1 MNTSA
6 SISLSQINSSMYF
19 TNGNVGFNTTVPA
32 STVDISGTF
41 SASGLSS
48 LSNVTANSVSTGVL
62 IASTG
67 VTTGTIS
74 ASGTSTLQNVTAT
87 NVSTGVLIA
96 STGVTTGTISASET
110 SALQNVTATN
120 VSTGVLIAST
130 GITTGTISASGTSTL
145 QNVTATNVSTGILIA
160 STGLTTGTI
169 SASGTSTLQNVTAIS
184 VTTGTLTSTTSVS
197 SGLLSAT
204 NVIGNFI
211 SAGTLSGTTITGAN
225 LSLSGNLTIAGTLTT
240 VNITSSNVLNTN
252 VSAGTIAST
261 NATITNIVG
270 TNISAGTGIFTNGL
284 TIATSQPGVF
294 TNRTITSNTNFG
306 MIHCADR
313 PGAGNLGSFAFSN
326 ADASV
331 GYISINTPNYTLEV
345 AGSARFT
352 GGITVGNIITL
363 NDNRILLRGNN
374 DAAHGLAY
382 SAGPAGPDGPSL
394 WGTLGGTLAYGVSG
408 ANRVVTWNSTGV
420 GIGTVSPAARLHLA
434 NPTTQNTNNIV
445 FEAGT
450 TADGLNAGW
459 SAINWNGYYNNAET
473 RINTGKNRWRIAV
486 DQRST
491 TDSMSFDT
499 YNGTTLT
506 TIMSFLTNGNVNINN
521 GLTVDGVV
529 NLSTL
534 GRNNLNVGAGFSSTA
549 PVAIRDNSTKL
560 LEFFSGASSQG
571 HFGCNGNGNIF
582 FSSSMSIGTL
592 NSPGYTLDVNG
603 TGRFNGKLTIT
614 GTATATG
621 FNTATNDQYA
631 EMRVIRNSTGPDKNM
646 FIQYQA
652 GASSSLYLYSNN
664 TETMVLNGTN
674 VGIGVASPSSKLH
687 VNGNRI
693 NLHNSAGTGGGQN
706 LFGGLENVNHRAQ
719 IVLSSQYSDLVIA
732 SSTANEMHGST
743 LTFAS
748 YNPSNSSD
756 YRKWVINQGGWGS
769 RFNMLEFGYNPNNIP
784 NPHSGI
790 SDTYTTMTLDG
801 TNKRLGINNRSPS
814 YTLDVNGT
822 IRGSSV
828 GPVAHV
834 FGTNSGT
841 NHSIQIQ
848 SGIGNI
854 ELGVS
859 SGGGSF
865 VSGANSGDAFIRA
878 TTNKGVVI
886 QGNGGNG
893 SFLYVTNNGNG
904 HVGIDNVGPSAF
916 SVKNAS
922 NFTASGSGD
931 QFTIAANG
939 VNGGNGYFYYNSGNG
954 FGTGSDERLKY
965 NITPINSEDA
975 IAFISNITPSDFCIN
990 GQTEKQSGFIAQ
1002 NVLAAAQNDAQKSAV
1017 ANWETYDETDPE
1029 CPFMGVSDRPILSN
1043 LIVMVKDHQ
1052 TSLQA
1057 LDSRLSSL
1065 EQQIN

>member
-6 SISLSQINSSMYF
+6 SISFSQINSSVYF
-19 TNGNVGFNTTVPA
+19 TNGNAGFNTTVPA

-41 SASGLSS
+41 SASGTSTLQ
-48 LSNVTANSVSTGVL
+48 NVTANSVSTGVL

-67 VTTGTIS
+67 VTTGTIN
-74 ASGTSTLQNVTAT
+74 ASGV
-87 NVSTGVLIA
+87 
-96 STGVTTGTISASET
+96 
-110 SALQNVTATN
+110 SALTNFTATN

-130 GITTGTISASGTSTL
+130 GITTGTISASGLSSLSNATVTNVSTGVLIASTGITTGTISASGTSAL

-240 VNITSSNVLNTN
+240 VNITSSNVLQTN
-252 VSAGTIAST
+252 VSAGSIAST

-270 TNISAGTGIFTNGL
+270 TNVSAGTGIFTNGL

-294 TNRTITSNTNFG
+294 TNRTITSNPNFG

-313 PGAGNLGSFAFSN
+313 PGAGNLGSFLFSN

-374 DAAHGLAY
+374 DAAHGLQY
-382 SAGPAGPDGPSL
+382 SAGPDGPSL
-394 WGTLGGTLAYGVSG
+394 WGFAGGTLAYGVSG

-420 GIGTVSPAARLHLA
+420 GMGTVSPAARLHLA

-445 FEAGT
+445 FEVGT
-450 TADGLNAGW
+450 SADGLNTGW
-459 SAINWNGYYNNAET
+459 SAINWNGYYSGAET

-486 DQRST
+486 NQTST
-491 TDSMSFDT
+491 TDSMYIDT

-506 TIMSFLTNGNVNINN
+506 IIMSFLTNGNVTINN

-614 GTATATG
+614 GTAGATG
-621 FNTATNDQYA
+621 FDTATNDQYA

-706 LFGGLENVNHRAQ
+706 LFGGLENDNGRAQ

-732 SSTANEMHGST
+732 SSTANDIHGST

-801 TNKRLGINNRSPS
+801 TNKRLGIATRSPS

-834 FGTNSGT
+834 FGANSGT
-841 NHSIQIQ
+841 NHSIFIQ
-848 SGIGNI
+848 SGIGSI

-859 SGGGSF
+859 SGNGSF
-865 VSGANSGDAFIRA
+865 VSNVANSGDAFIKA

-886 QGNGGNG
+886 QGNAGTGSYIYVGNDG
-893 SFLYVTNNGNG
+893 
-904 HVGIDNVGPSAF
+904 VGINNNTPAAF
-916 SVKNAS
+916 SIRNAAYFRA
-922 NFTASGSGD
+922 NGSGD
-931 QFTIAANG
+931 QFVVHANG
-939 VNGGNGYFYYNSGNG
+939 SNGNNGYFYYNSGNG
-954 FGTGSDERLKY
+954 YGAISDERIKY
-965 NITPINSEDA
+965 NITPVNSEDA

-1002 NVLAAAQNDAQKSAV
+1002 NVLAAAQNDAQKSAI
-1017 ANWETYDETDPE
+1017 AKWETYDETDPE
-1029 CPFMGVSDRPILSN
+1029 CPFMGVSERPILSN
-1043 LIVMVKDHQ
+1043 LIVMVKDQQ
-1052 TSLQA
+1052 TYIQA
-1057 LDSRLSSL
+1057 LESRLAAL
-1065 EQQIN
+1065 EQNINI